1 MAAAPRSRPRCRGRS
16 GLRRAT
22 VLANGQSGRLEG
34 KCHREQ
40 TADGPHLRA
49 QARVKRC
56 GKSAPGAGATRL
68 ARQTPPG
75 ARPSR
80 GHGGPPPRQG
90 QSPGRPLRW
99 MATYGPPGPGQNPAY
114 RPTHRHRRRR
124 LSLSLR
130 LLRPGTMAATCRRAS
145 SGLGRTTGTRV
156 SPTLRAGRRIWVIA
170 AELYPSETGP
180 TGPGWQTGA
189 GAPDQP
195 IRSGETPRPP
205 QPTRSAPG
213 RSARPR
219 A

>member
-1 MAAAPRSRPRCRGRS
+1 MAAASGSRPRCRGRS

-40 TADGPHLRA
+40 TADGLDFRA

-56 GKSAPGAGATRL
+56 GKSAPGAGVTRL

-99 MATYGPPGPGQNPAY
+99 MATYGPLGPGQNPAY
-114 RPTHRHRRRR
+114 RPTHRPT
-124 LSLSLR
+124 SLMPPEISAAAAD
-130 LLRPGTMAATCRRAS
+130 PGPFEI
-145 SGLGRTTGTRV
+145 G
-156 SPTLRAGRRIWVIA
+156 RAG
-170 AELYPSETGP
+170 
-180 TGPGWQTGA
+180 PGYKTGA
-189 GAPDQP
+189 GDPDQP
-195 IRSGETPRPP
+195 TRNVETPTPPRPV
-205 QPTRSAPG
+205 RSDPA

>member
-1 MAAAPRSRPRCRGRS
+1 MAAAPGFRPRCRGRS

-22 VLANGQSGRLEG
+22 VLANSQSRRLEG

-40 TADGPHLRA
+40 TADGPHLRE

-56 GKSAPGAGATRL
+56 GKSAPGTGATRL

-99 MATYGPPGPGQNPAY
+99 MAAYGPPGPGQNPAY
-114 RPTHRHRRRR
+114 RPTHR
-124 LSLSLR
+124 
-130 LLRPGTMAATCRRAS
+130 PIS
-145 SGLGRTTGTRV
+145 SRDGRIGVTWAD
-156 SPTLRAGRRIWVIA
+156 PC
-170 AELYPSETGP
+170 PSEIGP
-180 TGPGWQTGA
+180 AGPGCRTGA
-189 GAPDQP
+189 VAPGRPAHSGAPP
-195 IRSGETPRPP
+195 TPPRPA
-205 QPTRSAPG
+205 RSAPA